1 MGVELIFSKWPFE
14 RIEDAKELANKESV
28 DELKQLLGVPELD
41 NCIIE
46 IPKKNASNYPSKI
59 DSKELKN
66 FFADYAGLRVFV
78 LSKEVG
84 QKSTLTF
91 P

>member
-14 RIEDAKELANKESV
+14 RIEDVKGLANKESV
-28 DELKQLLGVPELD
+28 DELKKLLGVSELD

-59 DSKELKN
+59 DSNELKN
-66 FFADYAGLRVFV
+66 FFTDYAGMRVFV
-78 LSKEVG
+78 LSKEVR
-84 QKSTLTF
+84 QKKTLTF